1 MLRGFELG
9 AVFGRLDRIDPAFMG
24 SYPLSFHPQGTRQTF
39 SSEPLGDSLADAWNR
54 SVRLVEIAMV
64 MQKSAVMAMA
74 ADHYRR

>member
-24 SYPLSFHPQGTRQTF
+24 SCPPSFHPQGTRQTF